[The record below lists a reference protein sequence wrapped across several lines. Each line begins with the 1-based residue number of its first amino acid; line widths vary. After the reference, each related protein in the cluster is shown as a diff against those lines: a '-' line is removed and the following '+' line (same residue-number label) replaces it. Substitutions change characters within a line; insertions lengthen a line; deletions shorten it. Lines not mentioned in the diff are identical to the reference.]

1 MTIYLIKKEKGR
13 IYESEAIVRTLF
25 GLELSHNKDGAPLLG
40 GELHISISDTKNYW
54 ACALEPFPVGIDM
67 EEKDRVVKPAVVK
80 RLHKDEQAYLG
91 ALSEGGREWTEEF
104 LSIWTRKEAYAKY
117 AGKGLALGFAKFS
130 VLECSAPA
138 VELDSK
144 NALGGEGVGAV
155 VFGANGGSVPVRSFE
170 YKKLV
175 FGIAGADSAE
185 VVVKDYAAPMEKPA
199 LDYAAGL
206 LDSRAYSQA
215 ALLEKLTDRGYT
227 LEESEE
233 AIEKLKGYGYVDD
246 EAYAKALARRG
257 SESGKG
263 SRRIAAELQSK
274 GVAKDLARE
283 AAAEYKDSEYPK
295 ALELAQKLAEK
306 AGWPGRASF
315 SGGADRADAAGF
327 SGGADRADAAGFYD
341 GAADPDEPLS
351 REQKEDLYE
360 QRRKLAGKISR
371 KLSALGYEASIVYAV
386 LEDLGL

>member
-1 MTIYLIKKEKGR
+1 MTIYLVKKEKGR
-13 IYESEAIVRTLF
+13 IYKSEDIVRELF
-25 GLELSHNKDGAPLLG
+25 GLELSHNKDGVPLLG
-40 GELHISISDTKNYW
+40 GDAPLYISISDTRNYW

-130 VLECSAPA
+130 VLEGS
-138 VELDSK
+138 VD
-144 NALGGEGVGAV
+144 GEGAGAV
-155 VFGANGGSVPVRSFE
+155 VFGANGSVPVRSFE

-206 LDSRAYSQA
+206 LDSRAYSES
-215 ALLEKLTDRGYT
+215 ALLEKLTDRGYS

-233 AIEKLKGYGYVDD
+233 AIAKLKSYGYVDD

-274 GVAKDLARE
+274 GVAKELARE
-283 AAAEYKDSEYPK
+283 AAAEYKDGEYPK

-306 AGWPGRASF
+306 AGWPGRAGF

-327 SGGADRADAAGFYD
+327 SGRADSADSAKFYD

-351 REQKEDLYE
+351 REQKDDLYA

-371 KLSALGYEASIVYAV
+371 KLSALGYEASVVYAV
-386 LEDLGL
+386 LEELGL

>member
-130 VLECSAPA
+130 VLEGR
-138 VELDSK
+138 V
-144 NALGGEGVGAV
+144 
-155 VFGANGGSVPVRSFE
+155 GGSVPVRSFE

-206 LDSRAYSQA
+206 LDSRAYSES
-215 ALLEKLTDRGYT
+215 ALLEKLTDRGYS
-227 LEESEE
+227 LAESEE
-233 AIEKLKGYGYVDD
+233 AIEKLKSYGYVDD

-283 AAAEYKDSEYPK
+283 AAAEYKDGEYPK
-295 ALELAQKLAEK
+295 ALELARKLAEK
-306 AGWPGRASF
+306 AGWPGR
-315 SGGADRADAAGF
+315 GGLSD
-327 SGGADRADAAGFYD
+327 Y
-341 GAADPDEPLS
+341 AADPAFSDGSEPASGIGLAPDERLS

-386 LEDLGL
+386 LEELGL